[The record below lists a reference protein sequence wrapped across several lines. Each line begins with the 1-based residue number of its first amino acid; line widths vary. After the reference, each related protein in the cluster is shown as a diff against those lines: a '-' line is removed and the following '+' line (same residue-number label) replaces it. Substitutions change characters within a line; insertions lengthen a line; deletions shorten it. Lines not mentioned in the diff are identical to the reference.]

1 VSAPGK
7 VTVLLVDDHAVVRE
21 GYRRLLERGGDI
33 VVVGEAS
40 NAEDAHKLF
49 SELSPQV
56 VADVGVS
63 RTFAGRVRSSAITL
77 GLSFDLPVQLGGRGR

>member
-1 VSAPGK
+1 MERY
-7 VTVLLVDDHAVVRE
+7 VDL
-21 GYRRLLERGGDI
+21 YDI
-33 VVVGEAS
+33 ASVIGELGLR
-40 NAEDAHKLF
+40 HQ
-49 SELSPQV
+49 LSPQV